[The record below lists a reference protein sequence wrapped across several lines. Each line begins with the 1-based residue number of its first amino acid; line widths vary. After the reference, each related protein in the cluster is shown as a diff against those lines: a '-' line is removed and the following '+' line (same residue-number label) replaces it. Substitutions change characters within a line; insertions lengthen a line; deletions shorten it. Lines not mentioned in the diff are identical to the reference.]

1 MFSSSG
7 FSLVSAFSD
16 DGQRLTRSQK
26 IHRENERTNLLTITR
41 LVLRAFLENTMA
53 DNNRILECDTQQISD
68 LLMMLEKVLWHGF
81 KAPGQKALIVLRS
94 PDAEMWAA
102 INRIARADP
111 AMLETV
117 TCVDQIESLLT
128 PISRLRAFLR
138 LAMMQKKLFDFF
150 NVIANSSQLSTFYES
165 WALLRQEEI
174 VQLTGALLGLSVVDC
189 NLVLEHD
196 HLQDQPLSVDLSL
209 YIRIPTVPTE
219 GADDVTANGTSTSN
233 KDKKLLL
240 DQNNYLEERNRQ
252 LQCNVENLKKRINV
266 LESDKEA
273 AAVTVE
279 KELVSFKNIENAA
292 NEHAQSS
299 KEKEWEEERERLLGQ
314 IVEREDSLR
323 IVQQQLVDVK
333 KINTDLYDKLKLSD
347 ERCRRLERDVGRV
360 REQYVQD
367 TESLKKT
374 ISNLEVSNAVL
385 QENAQKRHENE
396 ETVRAELEKK
406 YGQNAELVGTLQEKQ
421 NALAEAESEIVVLRQ
436 KVNSQEKELKEMP
449 FLKEELRELQEKYD
463 SVSERADQ
471 SERALE
477 ELGGHLGESKLRMLE
492 LAEELLPLSDAQWAK
507 DSDVTQCTACS
518 DKFTL
523 SKRKHHCRMC
533 GSIFCDACSVARIKL
548 PSNSKPAR
556 LWISVIGDLF
566 IRDGTAESLAFGDDD
581 HMTVG
586 VYIVCS
592 PTNVLQHRNDEVS
605 LNNIAKRLNLA
616 RSLVQA
622 IVEDELG
629 PQSYRMLIGHED
641 QRSKSDSSGIIKVRP
656 FLEKMSSTND
666 ILARLG
672 TGASS
677 DFDIKASS
685 ADPDEYLPKDV
696 RPSNGLDLNPLDC
709 GVC

>member
-41 LVLRAFLENTMA
+41 LVLRAFLEHTMA

-68 LLMMLEKVLWHGF
+68 LIMMLEKVLWHGF

-94 PDAEMWAA
+94 PDAEMWTA
-102 INRIARADP
+102 ISRIARSDA

-128 PISRLRAFLR
+128 PISRIRAFIR

-150 NVIANSSQLSTFYES
+150 TIIANSPLLKTYYEA

-219 GADDVTANGTSTSN
+219 GGDTVTANGSLERSYN
-233 KDKKLLL
+233 KEKKLLL

-252 LQCNVENLKKRINV
+252 LQCNIDNLKRKLSA
-266 LESDKEA
+266 LENGNET

-279 KELVSFKNIENAA
+279 KELVSFKNIEHIEN
-292 NEHAQSS
+292 NHPSSS
-299 KEKEWEEERERLLGQ
+299 KEKEWEVERERLLGQ

-323 IVQQQLVDVK
+323 IVQQQLIDTK
-333 KINTDLYDKLKLSD
+333 KINSDLYDKLKLAD
-347 ERCRRLERDVGRV
+347 DKWRRLERDIARI
-360 REQYVQD
+360 REQYINE

-374 ISNLEVSNAVL
+374 ISNLEVSNAIL
-385 QENAQKRHENE
+385 QENAQKKTANDEVMR
-396 ETVRAELEKK
+396 TELEKK
-406 YGQNAELVGTLQEKQ
+406 YGQHAELVGALQEKQ
-421 NALAEAESEIVVLRQ
+421 NALAEAESELVVLRRR
-436 KVNSQEKELKEMP
+436 VSSMEKELKEMP

-463 SVSERADQ
+463 CVSERAEE

-477 ELGGHLGESKLRMLE
+477 EIGGHLSESKLRMLE
-492 LAEELLPLSDAQWAK
+492 LAEELLPLSDAHWAK
-507 DSDVTQCTACS
+507 DSDVSQCTACS
-518 DKFTL
+518 DKFSI

-533 GSIFCDACSVARIKL
+533 GSIFCAACSEGRIKL

-556 LWISVIGDLF
+556 VCDQCFNLLKNRQLGD
-566 IRDGTAESLAFGDDD
+566 A
-581 HMTVG
+581 
-586 VYIVCS
+586 
-592 PTNVLQHRNDEVS
+592 
-605 LNNIAKRLNLA
+605 
-616 RSLVQA
+616 
-622 IVEDELG
+622 
-629 PQSYRMLIGHED
+629 
-641 QRSKSDSSGIIKVRP
+641 
-656 FLEKMSSTND
+656 
-666 ILARLG
+666 
-672 TGASS
+672 
-677 DFDIKASS
+677 
-685 ADPDEYLPKDV
+685 
-696 RPSNGLDLNPLDC
+696 
-709 GVC
+709 